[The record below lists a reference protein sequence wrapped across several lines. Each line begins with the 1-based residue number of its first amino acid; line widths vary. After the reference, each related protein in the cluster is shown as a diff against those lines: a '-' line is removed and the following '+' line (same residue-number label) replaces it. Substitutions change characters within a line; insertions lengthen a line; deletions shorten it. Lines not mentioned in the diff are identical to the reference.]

1 MEKIRAAMVD
11 VERVISGLTRD
22 LDLELLDHGYGEVA
36 GSAVS
41 FIPRGPTLG
50 VVLPSNSPG
59 VHALWVPTIA
69 LRIALVL
76 KPGSAEPWTPYP
88 HRSRP
93 S

>member
-1 MEKIRAAMVD
+1 MAI
-11 VERVISGLTRD
+11 
-22 LDLELLDHGYGEVA
+22 GEAA

-41 FIPRGPTLG
+41 FIPRTDTLG

-69 LRIALVL
+69 LPTSARAEARKRGALDAL
-76 KPGSAEPWTPYP
+76 P